1 MKVIASLV
9 VLVALSGCSLLPVDH
24 DPALV
29 SKYVDLQ
36 MSMDSVNCEN
46 KETFKEPIQLAD
58 WLNRYALFRED
69 PQQIATKALLTNLTQ
84 ASAATVPVCQ
94 RWVSLANINMK
105 SIRTAWSGR

>member
-9 VLVALSGCSLLPVDH
+9 VVVTLSGCSLLPVDH
-24 DPALV
+24 DSALV

-36 MSMDSVNCEN
+36 MSIDSISCEN

-58 WLNRYALFRED
+58 WLNRYALFRQD
-69 PQQIATKALLTNLTQ
+69 PQQMATKALYTNLTQ
-84 ASAATVPVCQ
+84 ASAATVPVCE
-94 RWVSLANINMK
+94 RWVNLANINMK